1 MSSHRF
7 FEKAERVGT
16 QILYFWRIKTMGK
29 MQANMRI
36 STSIL
41 LVLTSI
47 WLVFTY
53 FSMSQVQGDWTSE
66 DFLRW
71 VANPDGFFLGNYIN
85 ATLLTLVAVWF
96 FHTVFSYLDFE
107 LETYKKTCFSF
118 VIVYGVLNVF
128 CYGSQVFLIPALAR
142 KALAAAEDFDK
153 TANLIQAYSPSLV
166 AFANGL
172 AYAILGIPSL
182 LAGLSFY
189 GANKKVSGVLLV
201 TNGVLCLIG
210 LLGFIVKNRLLM
222 MGTMLGG
229 IAFLFSLGA
238 ILHESKDKKG
248 KP

>member
-1 MSSHRF
+1 M
-7 FEKAERVGT
+7 KKT
-16 QILYFWRIKTMGK
+16 QTNL
-29 MQANMRI
+29 RI

-41 LVLTSI
+41 LAQTIVWLVLTS
-47 WLVFTY
+47 
-53 FSMSQVQGDWTSE
+53 FSMAQVQSAWTSV
-66 DFLRW
+66 DFIKW
-71 VANPDGFFLGNYIN
+71 VAHPDGFFLGNYLN

-107 LETYKKTCFSF
+107 FGTYKKTCFTF
-118 VIVYGVLNVF
+118 VLVYGILNVL
-128 CYGSQVFLIPALAR
+128 CYGSQIFLIPALAR
-142 KALAAAEDFDK
+142 EALASAEGFEAV
-153 TANLIQAYSPSLV
+153 ANYIHAYPPSLV

-189 GANKKVSGVLLV
+189 GANKKISGILLV
-201 TNGVLCLIG
+201 SNGVLCLIG
-210 LLGFIVKNRLLM
+210 LLGFIARNRLLM

-238 ILHESKDKKG
+238 ILHETKDKRE